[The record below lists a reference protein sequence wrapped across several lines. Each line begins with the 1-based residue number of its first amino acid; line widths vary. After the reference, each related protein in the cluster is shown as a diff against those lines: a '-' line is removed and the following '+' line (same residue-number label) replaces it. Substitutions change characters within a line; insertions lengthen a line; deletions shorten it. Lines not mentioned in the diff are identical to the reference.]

1 MAANTEEYIRVVNGY
16 LELRQKLGKGEVS
29 GSGKSLVMFSTRGN
43 MPVEG
48 SDGYMIG
55 VNLYKPKNA

>member
-1 MAANTEEYIRVVNGY
+1 MAANAEEYIRVKDGY
-16 LELRQKLGKGEVS
+16 LELRQKLGKGEPS
-29 GSGKSLVMFSTRGN
+29 GSNKSLVFYSTRGN